1 MHLKKLLQFWPLWI
15 KWKHIQV
22 EVNLEKKNKNQK
34 KNPLVSMQQ
43 CLEPFNPYV
52 VDVRRATKSSSS

>member
-1 MHLKKLLQFWPLWI
+1 MDKMETYTSWGQFGKKKQ
-15 KWKHIQV
+15 K
-22 EVNLEKKNKNQK
+22 QK